1 MPWRVTIEKYLAVA
15 GEYWTNVYF
24 LDASNQAEAE
34 TAAANLT
41 SMERQFHAAPVL
53 FTKWRVDDGQPNTD
67 VYKTQAVNLN
77 GSRDNGLV
85 ELMPLFVCCRVDI
98 SVAGGG
104 RPSRKYYRGVLLE
117 SDVNGMTI
125 NGSFILN
132 SVATAFIGAPLGDIA
147 DPDNQAAVS
156 ASVSP
161 IVAMRQLRRGSKKKL
176 TP

>member
-24 LDASNQAEAE
+24 LDSSSQAEAE
-34 TAAANLT
+34 TAAQNLT
-41 SMERQFHAAPVL
+41 NMERQFHAAPVL

-67 VYKTQAVNLN
+67 VYKTQPINLF
-77 GSRDNGLV
+77 GSRDPGQV
-85 ELMPLFVCCRVDI
+85 QLMPLFVVARVDI

-125 NGSFILN
+125 DGSFIIN
-132 SVATAFIGAPLGDIA
+132 AIGTAFIGAPLGDIA

-156 ASVSP
+156 VSVSP
-161 IVAMRQLRRGSKKKL
+161 ITGMRQLRRGSKKKT